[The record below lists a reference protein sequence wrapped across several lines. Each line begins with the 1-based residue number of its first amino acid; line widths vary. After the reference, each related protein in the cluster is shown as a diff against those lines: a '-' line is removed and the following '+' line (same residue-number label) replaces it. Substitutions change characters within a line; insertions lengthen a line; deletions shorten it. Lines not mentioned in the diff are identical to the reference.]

1 MCDIISTELVVIAFY
16 FSVKM
21 SSVTESAQIYSLL
34 IQQHY
39 KVSFHIRAVVFML
52 SCSNRCNNQMEG
64 NKPSYCAKWYWRGGV
79 REWEGGGKSSHRG
92 WLVQVPQIMPGF
104 YSIEGTLLIPPLF
117 GGMLRWPKG
126 PPPVHFYAMM
136 FFLMVHKYQWIL
148 VRGEWNCKSQLCCAS
163 CYLFYYESVL
173 LKPFNL

>member
-1 MCDIISTELVVIAFY
+1 MAPKNFFFNFSHCRVCDIISTELVVIAFY

-39 KVSFHIRAVVFML
+39 KVSFHIRAVVFMP
-52 SCSNRCNNQMEG
+52 SCSNRCNYQMEG
-64 NKPSYCAKWYWRGGV
+64 NNPSYCAKWYWRGGV

-104 YSIEGTLLIPPLF
+104 CSIEGTLLIPPLL
-117 GGMLRWPKG
+117 GGMLCWPKG
-126 PPPVHFYAMM
+126 PPPCA
-136 FFLMVHKYQWIL
+136 FLCNDVFLDGSQIPMYT
-148 VRGEWNCKSQLCCAS
+148 CKWRVEL
-163 CYLFYYESVL
+163 
-173 LKPFNL
+173 